1 MLEMAGEATITPFA
15 FDPES
20 DPEAEVQV
28 VQQTADPQRLQQDV
42 SEW

>member
-1 MLEMAGEATITPFA
+1 MAGEGTIIPFA

-20 DPEAEVQV
+20 DPEAEIQV
-28 VQQTADPQRLQQDV
+28 VQTADQHRLQQDV